1 MGVNTKV
8 GPIKKLSVK
17 IDVNIDDKDFIFSD
31 LKKVPDCI
39 TCRFLVPLTFFLIP
53 WAAMD

>member
-1 MGVNTKV
+1 VGVNTKV